1 MKNLLI
7 LIVIALVSAT
17 ANAQGEIPIHPALT
31 DKFYIGA
38 GVFFPKTTTT
48 AELTSSAGVGTSIDF
63 EDTFG
68 MQSSKDVPVGLAR
81 WRFGERWRLEAEF
94 FQLNR
99 TGERVIDRDIQWGDN
114 FYPVNSTVHSRFD
127 FSDLRLS
134 VGYSF
139 FKRAD
144 KEIGVGFGFHVAA
157 YDVALSSNT
166 IGDEQEDVTAP
177 LPVLSFYGQFALTNR
192 WAVGARLDMFALSYE
207 NFDGRLTSMGID
219 VMYQPF
225 RHVGFGLGFRSL
237 AVNLEIEDDDRHLK
251 AKQTFHGPM
260 LFMNVSF

>member
-7 LIVIALVSAT
+7 PIGIAFASA
-17 ANAQGEIPIHPALT
+17 AHAQSEIPIHPALT

-38 GVFFPKTTTT
+38 GVFFPKTATN
-48 AELTSSAGVGTSIDF
+48 AELTSSAGVGTAIDF

-68 MQSSKDVPVGLAR
+68 MQSSKEVPVGLAR
-81 WRFGERWRLEAEF
+81 WRLGERWRIEAEF

-99 TGERVIDRDIQWGDN
+99 TGEQTINRDIQWGDN
-114 FYPVNSTVHSRFD
+114 FYPVNSTVHSKFD

-144 KEIGVGFGFHVAA
+144 KEIGVGLGLHVAA
-157 YDVALSSNT
+157 YDVALSSNA

-192 WAVGARLDMFALSYE
+192 WAVGARLDIFALSYD

-225 RHVGFGLGFRSL
+225 RHVGFGVGFRSL

-251 AKQTFHGPM
+251 AKQTFHGPIV
-260 LFMNVSF
+260 FMNVSF